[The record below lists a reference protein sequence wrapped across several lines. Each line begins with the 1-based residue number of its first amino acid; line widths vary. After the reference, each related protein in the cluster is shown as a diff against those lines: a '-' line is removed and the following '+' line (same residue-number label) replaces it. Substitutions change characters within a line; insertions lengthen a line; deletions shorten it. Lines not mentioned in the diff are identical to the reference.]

1 MKYEEA
7 ILQLESI
14 VLQIEKNEFDIDQLT
29 SQLKEAKKLIN
40 FCKDRLYKTD
50 VKIKE
55 LLGEDKSLQ

>member
-7 ILQLESI
+7 IQQLEDI
-14 VLQIEKNEFDIDQLT
+14 VLQIEKNELGIDQLT
-29 SQLKEAKKLIN
+29 NQLKEAKKLIN

>member
-29 SQLKEAKKLIN
+29 SQLKDAKKLIN